1 MTEFTSFV
9 AVDSADG
16 AANTCAPEG
25 QVTWPD
31 IPLED
36 TYGHGYGHVVVSY
49 AEGNTA
55 PGIIPVIAVV
65 VVITVYAACKCCG
78 SSDETEAGA
87 AGSGGTDEEQK
98 LAVEQRLAKVKG
110 ALAEENP

>member
-1 MTEFTSFV
+1 
-9 AVDSADG
+9 
-16 AANTCAPEG
+16 
-25 QVTWPD
+25 
-31 IPLED
+31 L
-36 TYGHGYGHVVVSY
+36 
-49 AEGNTA
+49 
-55 PGIIPVIAVV
+55 
-65 VVITVYAACKCCG
+65 KCCG